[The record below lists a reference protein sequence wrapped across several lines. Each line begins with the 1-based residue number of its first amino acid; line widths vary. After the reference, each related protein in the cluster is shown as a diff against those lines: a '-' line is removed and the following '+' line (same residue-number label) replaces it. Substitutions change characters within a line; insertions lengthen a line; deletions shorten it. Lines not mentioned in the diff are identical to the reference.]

1 MENDVLKDLM
11 NVMTDDDKGQ
21 EAKGEEGAQVMDNEA
36 RQVADNEPTQVA
48 DNDATQVANEN
59 ESDYKAMFEAYRNE
73 NDNKLNA
80 LMSELEAL
88 KNPKKEQNLQREQY
102 LKELGLDGLDE
113 KLKRLE
119 ELDKKQKDKEEQ
131 DALIA
136 KYAQV
141 ESELRKAYPEMGSF
155 LEDVLKADKDA
166 SISFL
171 NMIKGQDEA
180 FKNKTGLSGEL
191 DYKAWQKDNHAYE
204 NRINQEYG
212 SAIGKLDELNNGK
225 IVLNNE
231 DLAKLE
237 KFKNNNFLEQDVKN
251 NIQSYLDE
259 IKEKEVSAKQIFS
272 LRTAI
277 NKQLNT
283 GNKTYNTKKAY
294 GIIKEILDDALIR
307 NASNK
312 VLAKEILDNTNKNF
326 ALKENFKES
335 YLGMM
340 KPQETKEGLADRL
353 VKGLRNIN
361 EDKNLENA
369 FKGMNEQERLANE
382 THTMNALLEKHRIEG
397 IGYDFKGLAKNI
409 KDVEF
414 SSKKLKDVKDVMNT
428 YALIYNNN
436 RDLIMTAL
444 TSSGKKTNSSIATT
458 LKGALD
464 RILISGILA
473 RLHAL
478 VPFMKS
484 AKEQALRNQ
493 ILDALRLAK
502 THKEV
507 ISNLKNI
514 KIADGEQSR
523 IFKDALN
530 HYMKVDKE
538 QNKRLKDALIYFNLQ
553 GF

>member
-11 NVMTDDDKGQ
+11 NVMTDDDTGQ
-21 EAKGEEGAQVMDNEA
+21 EAKGEEPAQVMDNEA
-36 RQVADNEPTQVA
+36 TQVL
-48 DNDATQVANEN
+48 NEN
-59 ESDYKAMFEAYRNE
+59 ESDYKAMFEAYKNE

-88 KNPKKEQNLQREQY
+88 KNPKPREQDLQREQY

-171 NMIKGQDEA
+171 NMIKGQDEV

-191 DYKAWQKDNHAYE
+191 DIKAWQKDNHAYE

-212 SAIGKLDELNNGK
+212 SAISKLDKLNNGN

-231 DLAKLE
+231 DLSKLE
-237 KFKNNNFLEQDVKN
+237 NFKNNNFLEQDVKN

-259 IKEKEVSAKQIFS
+259 IKEKEVSAEQIFS

-294 GIIKEILDDALIR
+294 GII
-307 NASNK
+307 
-312 VLAKEILDNTNKNF
+312 KEILDNTNKNF

-382 THTMNALLEKHRIEG
+382 THAMNALLEKHRIEG
-397 IGYDFKGLAKNI
+397 IGYDFKGLAKDM

-444 TSSGKKTNSSIATT
+444 TSSGKRQT
-458 LKGALD
+458 L
-464 RILISGILA
+464 
-473 RLHAL
+473 
-478 VPFMKS
+478 
-484 AKEQALRNQ
+484 Q
-493 ILDALRLAK
+493 
-502 THKEV
+502 
-507 ISNLKNI
+507 
-514 KIADGEQSR
+514 
-523 IFKDALN
+523 
-530 HYMKVDKE
+530 
-538 QNKRLKDALIYFNLQ
+538 
-553 GF
+553 